1 MKKRFIL
8 KSSTRIETTF
18 NKHLNFAYYHIN
30 RYKINSYVFRVLIN
44 RRFSYKLFLKNINLK

>member
-30 RYKINSYVFRVLIN
+30 RNKINSYGFRVLIN
-44 RRFSYKLFLKNINLK
+44 LEDFHINYFQKILT

>member
-18 NKHLNFAYYHIN
+18 NKHLNFAYYYIN
-30 RYKINSYVFRVLIN
+30 RYKINSYGFRVLIN
-44 RRFSYKLFLKNINLK
+44 LEDFHINYF